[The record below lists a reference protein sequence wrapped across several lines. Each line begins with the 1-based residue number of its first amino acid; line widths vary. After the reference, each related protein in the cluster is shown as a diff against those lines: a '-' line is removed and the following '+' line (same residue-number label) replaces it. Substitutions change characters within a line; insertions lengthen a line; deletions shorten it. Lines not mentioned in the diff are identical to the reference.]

1 VTRPTLPPDRLTVLL
16 LYSAFNGL
24 SQRIDIELR
33 AAGHTVHRQLM
44 ADGLVDAVAAVDP
57 DLIVCPY
64 LRSGSRMRCGPGGPR
79 SSSIPAR
86 KVTEAPARWTGPSW
100 TTPPPGV

>member
-64 LRSGSRMRCGPGGPR
+64 LRERVPDEVWTRWATIIIHPGPGR
-79 SSSIPAR
+79 
-86 KVTEAPARWTGPSW
+86 
-100 TTPPPGV
+100 